1 MRAERSAPPTRE
13 HATRR
18 HRWPGALPTVAT
30 TVATAVAAVVA
41 AVLAAVAL
49 AVLAAP
55 AALAHDEVVEVLPAS
70 GETVPAA
77 PDRVELVLSAPAQ
90 ELGTQVLVTGADGAL
105 VSEGPVE
112 LRGTTVVQPLRADL
126 PAGTYGVQWR
136 VTSSDGHPV
145 TGGSTFTVAA
155 PPVSAPAPAADAGS
169 PAGTPAVT
177 PPATPAGPAAEPA
190 AEPADASADGASADG
205 ASPSPA
211 LLAGGAGLLLAAAG
225 LGARQLRRRP

>member
-18 HRWPGALPTVAT
+18 RRWPGALPAVAT

-112 LRGTTVVQPLRADL
+112 LRGATVVQPLRADL

-190 AEPADASADGASADG
+190 AEPADASADGAS
-205 ASPSPA
+205 PSPA